1 MEKKS
6 KNPPSRKQARRK
18 RRVRI
23 LAFEIILLAFLLV
36 GLYGWSKFG
45 MITHETIEEE
55 DVKTNDLA
63 VETQETLGGFWNIA
77 LFGVDNRESGEF
89 ETGHSDT
96 IMVCS
101 VDNDTK
107 EVRLVSIFRDTLLE
121 VEEDSL
127 QKATNAYQYGGAK
140 AAIDMLNTNLDL
152 DIKDYVSVDF
162 KALTDAVDAVGGVEI
177 ELTEEEANIMNTNY
191 IPEVAKVTKKAA
203 NYVSGGYQ
211 TLDGVQATS
220 YCRVR
225 YTAGNDFKRAERQRT
240 VVKKLVEKAKTAS
253 LMDLNELI
261 NAVFPN
267 IETSLSSTQLIS
279 LAKQYKDYELVDT
292 AGFPFEKITDTV
304 GSKGSVVVPTTLESN
319 VAELYRFLFNDTE
332 HEISAHVK
340 ELSQEIINLTGY
352 DEDDGVDYGF

>member
-1 MEKKS
+1 MDKKT
-6 KNPPSRKQARRK
+6 KNPPSRKKTRRR
-18 RRVRI
+18 RRVKI
-23 LAFEIILLAFLLV
+23 LVFEIFLLAGLLV
-36 GLYGWSKFG
+36 GLYGWTKFG
-45 MITHETIEEE
+45 MITHETIEEKE
-55 DVKTNDLA
+55 VKTNDMT

-77 LFGVDNRESGEF
+77 LFGVDNRDNGEF
-89 ETGHSDT
+89 DTGHSDT

-101 VDNDTK
+101 VNNDTK
-107 EVRLVSIFRDTLLE
+107 EVRLVSVFRDTLLE
-121 VEEDSL
+121 VEEGSL

-162 KALTDAVDAVGGVEI
+162 KALTDAVDAVGGI
-177 ELTEEEANIMNTNY
+177 ELELTDEEANIMNQNY
-191 IPEVAKVTKKAA
+191 IPEVASVTKKAA
-203 NYVSGGYQ
+203 NFVSGGYQ

-240 VVKKLVEKAKTAS
+240 VVEKLVEKAKKAS
-253 LMDLNELI
+253 LIELNDLI

-304 GSKGSVVVPTTLESN
+304 GSKGSVVIPTTLESN
-319 VAELYRFLFNDTE
+319 VNELYRFLFEDSE
-332 HEISAHVK
+332 HELSDKVK
-340 ELSQEIINLTGY
+340 ELSTEIVNLTGY
-352 DEDDGVDYGF
+352 DEDDGVDYGY